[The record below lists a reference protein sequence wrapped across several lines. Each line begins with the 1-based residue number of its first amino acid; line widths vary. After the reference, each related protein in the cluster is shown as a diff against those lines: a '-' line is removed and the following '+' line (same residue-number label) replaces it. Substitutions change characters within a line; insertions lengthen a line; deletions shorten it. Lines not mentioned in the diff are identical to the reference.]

1 MFQMFDVSIMMGVLR
16 CSRAFWGIHFKD
28 NNIDVQMLPIDGYKK
43 LETEKVGCF
52 SWHVFCSASKRVDGN
67 CKSGAS
73 MKEPKRTASTVAT
86 ANSFCAFSDGYLFKT
101 KISHKTESSKF
112 ISFTV
117 EISTWKSDKSIFQHK
132 YMIRID
138 IYLSRMKF
146 LPSWGPYQDVHPDRK
161 WCCMSGLGLVSFS
174 KNYSE
179 SKWIY

>member
-101 KISHKTESSKF
+101 KIPHKTESSKF
-112 ISFTV
+112 ISFMV
-117 EISTWKSDKSIFQHK
+117 EIWIDICLSRNLPKSTWKCEWNFYHLEGHTRTSI
-132 YMIRID
+132 
-138 IYLSRMKF
+138 LT
-146 LPSWGPYQDVHPDRK
+146 GNDVVWVD
-161 WCCMSGLGLVSFS
+161 
-174 KNYSE
+174 
-179 SKWIY
+179 